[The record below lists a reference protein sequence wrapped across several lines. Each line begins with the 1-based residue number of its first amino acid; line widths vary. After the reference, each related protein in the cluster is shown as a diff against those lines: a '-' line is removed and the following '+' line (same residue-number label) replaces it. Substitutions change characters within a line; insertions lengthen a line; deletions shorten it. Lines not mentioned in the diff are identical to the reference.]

1 MRKNPVRRLRAFV
14 KKNPVRRIRAFVKK
28 NPERRFRRLWN
39 AARMFIQFIGGAQF
53 RNYLVEIFQ
62 ETWWRSSGRLNE
74 DLFGDLY
81 FSQKH
86 FFDSRVTHKQRY
98 VKDSFLQR
106 TSRYVSVGG
115 GNVTNLCSACQ
126 SCWTKSLLMLSMS
139 ELSNKKL
146 AYAQPVRVVEQKA
159 WFKRDGTIYQIVR
172 ERDFRIISHKKT
184 ISFKIYIKDICLWI
198 V

>member
-1 MRKNPVRRLRAFV
+1 
-14 KKNPVRRIRAFVKK
+14 
-28 NPERRFRRLWN
+28 
-39 AARMFIQFIGGAQF
+39 MFIQFIGGAQF

-74 DLFGDLY
+74 DLFVVLY

-159 WFKRDGTIYQIVR
+159 CLCSSCQSCRTKSLIQTWRYYISNRPGAWFSDYKSQKD
-172 ERDFRIISHKKT
+172 DFLQNIHQGYLPLNRLGIEG
-184 ISFKIYIKDICLWI
+184 SFSSDVPQGFLSQWA